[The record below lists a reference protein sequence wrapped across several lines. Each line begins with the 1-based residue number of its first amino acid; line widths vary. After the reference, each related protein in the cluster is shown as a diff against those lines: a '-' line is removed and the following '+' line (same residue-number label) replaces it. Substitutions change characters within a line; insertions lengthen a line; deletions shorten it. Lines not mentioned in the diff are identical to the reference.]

1 MSVAEEPPGA
11 VVSTAL
17 QVYRERWRPLTAC
30 GLIAAVPVAALDAV
44 IALQRGSDPF
54 AVRPASTPAQ
64 PALDVT
70 LLPSVLSLI
79 LYAVVSAACVHIVA
93 RARDG
98 RDVGWSQALGLGL
111 RSAAGVVVAS
121 IVVFAAVALGLVALV
136 LPGIWIAVA
145 LSLTTP
151 ALVLERLAPLAAL
164 RRSYA
169 LVRGRWWRTA
179 GVMAFGVLLAIAL
192 VLVILIPASALGAS
206 VEGLGARVLIATL
219 ADIVATSILVPL
231 MTSVMTVLYLER
243 RGTVSAAAPRGDE
256 PGEGDDASY
265 RGFAPPVP
273 PDPAPS
279 RFEPPSS
286 PPGDAPSPPPPAASG
301 EPPPPPERPGAG

>member
-79 LYAVVSAACVHIVA
+79 LYAIVSAACVHIVA

-98 RDVGWSQALGLGL
+98 RAAGWSQALGVGL
-111 RSAAGVVVAS
+111 RSAAGVVGAC
-121 IVVFAAVALGLVALV
+121 IVVFAAVALGLVPLV

-145 LSLTTP
+145 FSLTTP
-151 ALVLERLAPLAAL
+151 ALVLERLVPLAAL

-169 LVRGRWWRTA
+169 LVR
-179 GVMAFGVLLAIAL
+179 
-192 VLVILIPASALGAS
+192 
-206 VEGLGARVLIATL
+206 
-219 ADIVATSILVPL
+219 
-231 MTSVMTVLYLER
+231 
-243 RGTVSAAAPRGDE
+243 
-256 PGEGDDASY
+256 
-265 RGFAPPVP
+265 
-273 PDPAPS
+273 
-279 RFEPPSS
+279 
-286 PPGDAPSPPPPAASG
+286 
-301 EPPPPPERPGAG
+301 